1 MHAHDEANHVDCFLY
16 IRFPIATLFTLLEV
30 GDGDIR
36 IGLAGC
42 RIKISAAED
51 NPAGVLCSGEEVNQL
66 LLLLVDKPAGGT
78 CSHFDFVSL
87 VGGPAD
93 TFSRVPINIYGGYPE
108 SSADMGSDASRGK
121 HRRTASDASASVD
134 GLCHHHGCISL
145 A

>member
-1 MHAHDEANHVDCFLY
+1 MASAVFDGSSCFQVAVDDAVSILCGTDRCCPVDRLLL
-16 IRFPIATLFTLLEV
+16 RTL
-30 GDGDIR
+30 
-36 IGLAGC
+36 
-42 RIKISAAED
+42 
-51 NPAGVLCSGEEVNQL
+51 L